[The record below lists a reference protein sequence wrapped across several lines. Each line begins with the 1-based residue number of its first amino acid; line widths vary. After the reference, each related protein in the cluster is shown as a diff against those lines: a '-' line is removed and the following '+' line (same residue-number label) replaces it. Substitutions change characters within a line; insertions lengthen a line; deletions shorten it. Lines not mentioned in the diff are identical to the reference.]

1 MKPLLNE
8 KGNGVSNEVALLEK
22 DKILRDENEV
32 TRMFHSYFNSIVS
45 CLGITENK
53 YTNQK
58 NITSF
63 QPIDKAIMTFQ
74 LHPSILLIKS
84 KMNTSDSFAFTE
96 IETDAVD
103 KEIHSLNSKKSVTQ
117 NDIPAKVLKKCIS
130 STAPVL
136 QKLFNNIL
144 RTGNFPDKLKLTY
157 ITPVFKKNKP
167 LEKENYMPVSVLPV
181 VSKIFERIMQK
192 QITLF
197 TEKPL
202 SPYLC
207 GYRKSFST

>member
-1 MKPLLNE
+1 M
-8 KGNGVSNEVALLEK
+8 
-22 DKILRDENEV
+22 
-32 TRMFHSYFNSIVS
+32 
-45 CLGITENK
+45 
-53 YTNQK
+53 
-58 NITSF
+58 
-63 QPIDKAIMTFQ
+63 
-74 LHPSILLIKS
+74 
-84 KMNTSDSFAFTE
+84 
-96 IETDAVD
+96 
-103 KEIHSLNSKKSVTQ
+103 TQ
-117 NDIPAKVLKKCIS
+117 NDIPAKVLKKCIT

-136 QKLFNNIL
+136 QKLYNNIL

-157 ITPVFKKNKP
+157 ITPAFKKNKP

>member
-1 MKPLLNE
+1 MKLLLNE

-32 TRMFHSYFNSIVS
+32 TRMFHFYFNSIVS

-58 NITSF
+58 NIPSF
-63 QPIDKAIMTFQ
+63 QPIDKAIMKFQ

-84 KMNTSDSFAFTE
+84 KINTSDSFAFTE

-117 NDIPAKVLKKCIS
+117 NDIPAKVLKKCIT

-136 QKLFNNIL
+136 QKLYNNIL

-157 ITPVFKKNKP
+157 ITPAFKKNKP

-181 VSKIFERIMQK
+181 ASKIF
-192 QITLF
+192 
-197 TEKPL
+197 
-202 SPYLC
+202 
-207 GYRKSFST
+207 